1 MDAGERGTG
10 ADWAGGG
17 RGEGVALAPG
27 SGRRR
32 PFGSERVGQI
42 LGEWQGR
49 ELRVA
54 RGFVECRGLSKEQLE
69 DIYQE
74 TTLALYS
81 RPYDSEEHLR
91 NALRDGIKKRAL
103 RLHRDEHRHGQIRAR
118 SAPGLRLMAETR
130 EEQTA
135 PEPAVLAKED
145 RLIAL
150 EFKTELDEDEQRVFA
165 WLVEGLQYRAVASVL
180 NIPVNEARNTAR
192 SCERK
197 RERFQLLYDTGRLCG
212 YRAQTILAL
221 QNGEA
226 TSEVLAERA
235 FAHLE
240 SCAHCRLEHRTN
252 AKRLRRSFRDQ
263 AAALLPPV
271 FIGHLGWLARL
282 DLRARLL
289 LHRLGIDTA
298 PVGQGGVRERAVAL
312 LRGWRRRREGR
323 RRSRHRWR
331 ARRWSS
337 RHARPRAGPLT
348 APPPRR
354 AERHRRAPR
363 SPGHRA
369 ASERGA
375 RGVAE
380 HGRPPQRA
388 YLQAPAPF
396 QLPASA
402 CEHPADERHERS
414 RAARTG
420 RVCLP
425 RRPHEHQPS
434 QRVGAG
440 GEHLSTARAAGVS
453 SAHEPDQKICWPVR
467 GRWGHRPAKPHQNG
481 PEQGMDATMNQ
492 HNYGQISRP
501 LLLTLTLALAVAGGG
516 MAASG
521 AYAGS
526 WMEVSCVNP
535 SQSAAPSEGW
545 SSFAAGGG
553 YGSNNSTGCGPG
565 SPMFAIL
572 STDAAV
578 GVGSAETLQYTPP
591 GGSALIGGSIDV
603 SIVSP
608 TAEASTPRAPPS
620 PTPRTT
626 PTTAQTSSSNAR
638 PACLPVRM
646 APTTSRACSG
656 FPAAVAATSTSAPAA
671 EARQATP
678 ATREAAK
685 VPGRWCGCGGRT
697 SCCPTKRRRA
707 PAASAERC

>member
-10 ADWAGGG
+10 ADWAGGA
-17 RGEGVALAPG
+17 GEGVTLAPG

-240 SCAHCRLEHRTN
+240 SCGHCRLEHRTN

-312 LRGWRRRREGR
+312 L
-323 RRSRHRWR
+323 
-331 ARRWSS
+331 
-337 RHARPRAGPLT
+337 
-348 APPPRR
+348 
-354 AERHRRAPR
+354 
-363 SPGHRA
+363 
-369 ASERGA
+369 
-375 RGVAE
+375 
-380 HGRPPQRA
+380 
-388 YLQAPAPF
+388 
-396 QLPASA
+396 
-402 CEHPADERHERS
+402 
-414 RAARTG
+414 
-420 RVCLP
+420 
-425 RRPHEHQPS
+425 
-434 QRVGAG
+434 
-440 GEHLSTARAAGVS
+440 
-453 SAHEPDQKICWPVR
+453 
-467 GRWGHRPAKPHQNG
+467 
-481 PEQGMDATMNQ
+481 
-492 HNYGQISRP
+492 
-501 LLLTLTLALAVAGGG
+501 AGGG
-516 MAASG
+516 VG
-521 AYAGS
+521 AK
-526 WMEVSCVNP
+526 V
-535 SQSAAPSEGW
+535 
-545 SSFAAGGG
+545 
-553 YGSNNSTGCGPG
+553 
-565 SPMFAIL
+565 
-572 STDAAV
+572 AV
-578 GVGSAETLQYTPP
+578 GVVTVGVLAGGAVATHVLEQSPSPHRHHVARSA
-591 GGSALIGGSIDV
+591 A
-603 SIVSP
+603 
-608 TAEASTPRAPPS
+608 AAPRA
-620 PTPRTT
+620 
-626 PTTAQTSSSNAR
+626 
-638 PACLPVRM
+638 
-646 APTTSRACSG
+646 
-656 FPAAVAATSTSAPAA
+656 APA
-671 EARQATP
+671 T
-678 ATREAAK
+678 
-685 VPGRWCGCGGRT
+685 GRLL
-697 SCCPTKRRRA
+697 SAA
-707 PAASAERC
+707 PAASLSTNVHHRVQTSRRPHHSSSRRVLASTRRTNSTSAAGQREPGGFAYLGVPTNTSPPSASAQAASTSAHQSGGGQFSP

>member
-17 RGEGVALAPG
+17 EGVTLVPG

-150 EFKTELDEDEQRVFA
+150 EFRTELEEDEQRVFA

-312 LRGWRRRREGR
+312 L
-323 RRSRHRWR
+323 
-331 ARRWSS
+331 
-337 RHARPRAGPLT
+337 
-348 APPPRR
+348 
-354 AERHRRAPR
+354 
-363 SPGHRA
+363 
-369 ASERGA
+369 
-375 RGVAE
+375 
-380 HGRPPQRA
+380 
-388 YLQAPAPF
+388 
-396 QLPASA
+396 
-402 CEHPADERHERS
+402 
-414 RAARTG
+414 
-420 RVCLP
+420 
-425 RRPHEHQPS
+425 
-434 QRVGAG
+434 
-440 GEHLSTARAAGVS
+440 
-453 SAHEPDQKICWPVR
+453 
-467 GRWGHRPAKPHQNG
+467 
-481 PEQGMDATMNQ
+481 
-492 HNYGQISRP
+492 
-501 LLLTLTLALAVAGGG
+501 AGGG
-516 MAASG
+516 VG
-521 AYAGS
+521 AK
-526 WMEVSCVNP
+526 V
-535 SQSAAPSEGW
+535 
-545 SSFAAGGG
+545 
-553 YGSNNSTGCGPG
+553 
-565 SPMFAIL
+565 
-572 STDAAV
+572 AV
-578 GVGSAETLQYTPP
+578 GVVTVGVLA
-591 GGSALIGGSIDV
+591 GGAVATHVLEQS
-603 SIVSP
+603 
-608 TAEASTPRAPPS
+608 PS
-620 PTPRTT
+620 PHRHHV
-626 PTTAQTSSSNAR
+626 AR
-638 PACLPVRM
+638 
-646 APTTSRACSG
+646 S
-656 FPAAVAATSTSAPAA
+656 AVAAPRAAPA
-671 EARQATP
+671 T
-678 ATREAAK
+678 
-685 VPGRWCGCGGRT
+685 GRLL
-697 SCCPTKRRRA
+697 SAA
-707 PAASAERC
+707 PAASLSTSVHRSVHTSRRPHHSSSRRVASTRRTSSTSAAGQREPGGFAYLGVPTNTSPPSTSAQAASTSAHQSGGGGQFSP

>member
-1 MDAGERGTG
+1 METGQRGIGAGSPGG
-10 ADWAGGG
+10 A
-17 RGEGVALAPG
+17 REGVTLAPG

-240 SCAHCRLEHRTN
+240 SCGHCRLEHRTN

-271 FIGHLGWLARL
+271 FIGHLGWLSRL
-282 DLRARLL
+282 GLRARLL
-289 LHRLGIDTA
+289 LHRLGIDTV

-312 LRGWRRRREGR
+312 
-323 RRSRHRWR
+323 
-331 ARRWSS
+331 
-337 RHARPRAGPLT
+337 
-348 APPPRR
+348 
-354 AERHRRAPR
+354 
-363 SPGHRA
+363 
-369 ASERGA
+369 
-375 RGVAE
+375 
-380 HGRPPQRA
+380 
-388 YLQAPAPF
+388 
-396 QLPASA
+396 
-402 CEHPADERHERS
+402 
-414 RAARTG
+414 
-420 RVCLP
+420 
-425 RRPHEHQPS
+425 
-434 QRVGAG
+434 
-440 GEHLSTARAAGVS
+440 
-453 SAHEPDQKICWPVR
+453 
-467 GRWGHRPAKPHQNG
+467 
-481 PEQGMDATMNQ
+481 
-492 HNYGQISRP
+492 
-501 LLLTLTLALAVAGGG
+501 VAGGG
-516 MAASG
+516 VG
-521 AYAGS
+521 AK
-526 WMEVSCVNP
+526 V
-535 SQSAAPSEGW
+535 
-545 SSFAAGGG
+545 
-553 YGSNNSTGCGPG
+553 
-565 SPMFAIL
+565 
-572 STDAAV
+572 AV
-578 GVGSAETLQYTPP
+578 GVVTVGVLAGGAVATHVLEQSPSPHRHHVARSA
-591 GGSALIGGSIDV
+591 A
-603 SIVSP
+603 
-608 TAEASTPRAPPS
+608 AAPRA
-620 PTPRTT
+620 
-626 PTTAQTSSSNAR
+626 
-638 PACLPVRM
+638 
-646 APTTSRACSG
+646 
-656 FPAAVAATSTSAPAA
+656 APA
-671 EARQATP
+671 T
-678 ATREAAK
+678 
-685 VPGRWCGCGGRT
+685 GRLL
-697 SCCPTKRRRA
+697 SAA
-707 PAASAERC
+707 PAASLSTSVHRRVQTSRRPHHSSSRRVLASTRRTNSTSAAEQREPGGFAYLGVPTNTSPASTSAQAASTSALQSGGGQFSP